1 MVMGV
6 LAVDPRRE
14 AVRSSR
20 LIAMAIT
27 KDELIRIL
35 AEADP
40 VGLIAGGAPQDEYAA
55 EAEAI
60 LALHGVPKLTEI
72 TGVFAVSFSN
82 PGACRRDTARW
93 IAEEMTRRADR

>member
-1 MVMGV
+1 
-6 LAVDPRRE
+6 
-14 AVRSSR
+14 
-20 LIAMAIT
+20 MAIT

-82 PGACRRDTARW
+82 PGACSRDTARW